1 MLFSFNK
8 ILLLAAVLAAV
19 WYGFKLVGR
28 LDRAR
33 KRKLREAA
41 RGPSDTRG
49 DPAARERSGTETI
62 DLVRG
67 EDGKTFVARDT
78 DKRV

>member
-8 ILLLAAVLAAV
+8 ILILIAILVAV

-33 KRKLREAA
+33 KRKLKAQANHTRQATTGFNGA
-41 RGPSDTRG
+41 DGMGPE
-49 DPAARERSGTETI
+49 PI

-67 EDGKTFVARDT
+67 EDGKTFVARGKD
-78 DKRV
+78 RRA